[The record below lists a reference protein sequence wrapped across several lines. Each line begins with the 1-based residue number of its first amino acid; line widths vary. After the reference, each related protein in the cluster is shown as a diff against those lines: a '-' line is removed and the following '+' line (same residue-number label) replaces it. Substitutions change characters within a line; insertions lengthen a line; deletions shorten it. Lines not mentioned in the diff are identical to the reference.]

1 MRHTYTRSLLFILA
15 IFALSSAIVVL
26 GVIGHTAEAS
36 APSGLPAT
44 IASTTA
50 EVVLAASAVNIA
62 ATSSCAAR
70 IISTTQQG
78 IMLTLSDYAG
88 QTPTQT
94 FGLWQAA
101 STTVVYDSGQYGC
114 GLIKA
119 ISGGGANSN
128 VTVVVSN

>member
-1 MRHTYTRSLLFILA
+1 MI
-15 IFALSSAIVVL
+15 
-26 GVIGHTAEAS
+26 VIGITVFAFVAYSLFENVRIAEAS
-36 APSGLPAT
+36 APSGLQAT
-44 IASTTA
+44 VASSTA

-62 ATSSCAAR
+62 ATSTCAAR

-78 IMLTLSDYAG
+78 IMLTMSDFSG

-101 STTVVYDSGQYGC
+101 STTVSYDSGQYGC

-119 ISGGGANSN
+119 IANGANTN
-128 VTVVVSN
+128 ITVVVTN